1 MESLKKV
8 KQMVQKQLDLAE
20 LEINKTSKLYE
31 ELRNKER
38 DLIDNAHMERYLR
51 EIAAW
56 QREKYAVENILESIN
71 VEIKTIEH
79 KESEDYKRF
88 ELLLEEIERDRP
100 IDVQI

>member
-20 LEINKTSKLYE
+20 LEINKNSVLYE
-31 ELRNKER
+31 ELRNKDR
-38 DLIDNAHMERYLR
+38 DLIDDIHMREYLR
-51 EIAAW
+51 EKVAW
-56 QREKYAVENILESIN
+56 ERVKYAVENILESIN

-88 ELLLEEIERDRP
+88 ELLSEEIERDRP

>member
-20 LEINKTSKLYE
+20 LEINKNSKLYE

-38 DLIDNAHMERYLR
+38 DLIDNAHMESYLR

-56 QREKYAVENILESIN
+56 QRAKYAVENILESIN

>member
-1 MESLKKV
+1 
-8 KQMVQKQLDLAE
+8 MVQKQLDLAE
-20 LEINKTSKLYE
+20 LEINKNSVLYE

-38 DLIDNAHMERYLR
+38 DLIDNAHMESYPR
-51 EIAAW
+51 EIVAW
-56 QREKYAVENILESIN
+56 QRAKYAVENILESMD

-88 ELLLEEIERDRP
+88 ELFLEELERDRP